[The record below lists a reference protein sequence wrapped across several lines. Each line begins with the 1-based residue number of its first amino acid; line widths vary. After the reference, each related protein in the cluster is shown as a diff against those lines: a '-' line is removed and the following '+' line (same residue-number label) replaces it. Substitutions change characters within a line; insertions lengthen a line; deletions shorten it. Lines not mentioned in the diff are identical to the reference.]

1 MKNIILQN
9 FHWDQNFV
17 FQLNRFQPEI
27 IRDLLHLEILE
38 EQLDSIFSVILYKK
52 LSEPLLRLNN
62 SLKKR
67 KKREIFQQTIC
78 SVIIICVTR
87 QNFLLGFTLTMLKT
101 IKNKKNKINPV
112 EYGFFW
118 TENISEQGNIE
129 IIYNKRNILLSS
141 AIISTFVGTGL
152 FFLFNS
158 FSVGPRIIIEP
169 LLKPLIQPILE
180 NSIVEPLTNAP
191 LIPPFELFKLIN
203 VSLTEAINV
212 LQNLELH
219 QYYDVPSLKIKVSI
233 LEAAIPIYRN
243 SVELASDYYPFLISK
258 DYGNSFLF
266 RLKLL
271 NDLLE
276 KSCKTDPIVNTFC
289 QQVANRA
296 FQQ

>member
-129 IIYNKRNILLSS
+129 IIYNKRIELYNDSYEYALFVAFFVVNFLTFFPLRSS
-141 AIISTFVGTGL
+141 GS
-152 FFLFNS
+152 FFSN
-158 FSVGPRIIIEP
+158 FSGS
-169 LLKPLIQPILE
+169 LIWL
-180 NSIVEPLTNAP
+180 N
-191 LIPPFELFKLIN
+191 F
-203 VSLTEAINV
+203 
-212 LQNLELH
+212 
-219 QYYDVPSLKIKVSI
+219 
-233 LEAAIPIYRN
+233 
-243 SVELASDYYPFLISK
+243 
-258 DYGNSFLF
+258 SFLF
-266 RLKLL
+266 IYLKHFESILKKKIKIIYL
-271 NDLLE
+271 
-276 KSCKTDPIVNTFC
+276 
-289 QQVANRA
+289 
-296 FQQ
+296 